1 MANKHVEQ
9 VRFRWRYKSRTSQLD
24 LLGSALPRSARRS
37 RRLPEIEVREE
48 TYLGLVKD
56 IGKPGKRH
64 HIARSKKE
72 KLSLISSVSF
82 SNLSPSKS

>member
-1 MANKHVEQ
+1 MANEHVEQ
-9 VRFRWRYKSRTSQLD
+9 VGSRWRYKSRTSQLD

-48 TYLGLVKD
+48 RDLGLVED
-56 IGKPGKRH
+56 IGKAEKRH
-64 HIARSKKE
+64 HIAQSKKE
-72 KLSLISSVSF
+72 KLSLISSVPF